1 MARRKKGINLITLI
15 LIILVIIIAITVIVK
30 ITGKNSNKK
39 QTNGVQNQEQE
50 EKFVKVLENGEK
62 LNTNSKLNEN
72 KAIEG
77 LELSNIQ
84 LTYKDGIT
92 NLLCDVRNTS
102 KKNIKMQEVEI
113 VLLDEDGNT
122 IYKMPGVIEEI
133 EAGATKQFNTSI
145 TADFANA
152 YDFKIIKK

>member
-72 KAIEG
+72 KSIEG

-152 YDFKIIKK
+152 YDFKIVKK